1 MEATLQE
8 ILDARE
14 QRAAKQKTLL
24 EQYGKTLLCFTM
36 NIPGPEKWSRDVAI
50 GFYLGCWF
58 LEDALRGRKILY
70 KERITKNSGCEAYYV
85 VDIPP
90 RQLKEMV
97 MELEEIDPVGRLFD
111 MDVMTLEEG
120 KISRKDLGHGPRK
133 CLICDNDAAICA
145 RTRAHGLDALK
156 NATGFYLYV
165 AAREFLT
172 EYVASRAY
180 FALYQEVSTTPK
192 PGLVDKKNTG
202 AHQDM
207 TIRHFFASAN
217 ALRDY
222 FAKAVETGFLTR
234 DNAPEETFQKLRPLG
249 KDAEKKMYETTR
261 GVNTHKG
268 AIFSMGLLCAA
279 AGRLSPDRWQVEN
292 LLQECAAMCR
302 GVVAKD
308 FDGVTEE
315 NAKTAGERLYA
326 KYGITGVRGQAEA
339 GFPAVS
345 KVGLP
350 VLLEGLNKGISFND
364 ACCAVLLHILAATDD
379 TNLIHRSDRETQLQ
393 IKDRIAA
400 MLKDTPYPTVE
411 QLDALDEEFIQKNL
425 SPGGSADLL
434 ALTLL
439 VYFLRTET

>member
-14 QRAAKQKTLL
+14 QRAQKQKDLL
-24 EQYGKTLLCFTM
+24 SQYGKTLLCFTM
-36 NIPGPEKWSRDVAI
+36 NIPGPEKFNRDVAI

-58 LEDALRGRKILY
+58 LEDSLRGHKILH
-70 KERITKNSGCEAYYV
+70 KERITKNAGCEAYYV

-111 MDVMTLEEG
+111 MDVMTLEDG
-120 KISRKDLGHGPRK
+120 KISRRDLGHKPRK

-145 RTRAHGLDALK
+145 STRAHGLDALQH
-156 NATGFYLYV
+156 ATGFCLYV

-172 EYVASRAY
+172 EYVSSRAY
-180 FALYQEVSTTPK
+180 FALYQEVCTTPK
-192 PGLVDKKNTG
+192 PGLVDKKNNG
-202 AHQDM
+202 AHTDM
-207 TIRHFFASAN
+207 TIRQFFASAN

-222 FAKAVETGFLTR
+222 FAKATETGFLTR
-234 DNAPEETFQKLRPLG
+234 DNSPEETFEKLRPLG
-249 KDAEKKMYETTR
+249 KEAEEKMYQTTR
-261 GVNTHKG
+261 GINTHKG

-279 AGRLSPDRWQVEN
+279 AGRLSPDRWQTEN

-308 FDGVTEE
+308 FAEITEE
-315 NAKTAGERLYA
+315 TAKTAGERLYV
-326 KYGITGVRGQAEA
+326 KHGITGVRGQAEA
-339 GFPAVS
+339 GFPALS

-350 VLLEGLNKGISFND
+350 VLMEGLHKGLSLND

-379 TNLIHRSDRETQLQ
+379 TNLIHRSDWDTQLE
-393 IKDRIAA
+393 IKERITK
-400 MLKDTPYPTVE
+400 MLQDDPYPAIEKIDV
-411 QLDALDEEFIQKNL
+411 LDEEFIQRNL

-439 VYFLRTET
+439 VYFLRTED

>member
-14 QRAAKQKTLL
+14 KRASKQKELL
-24 EQYGKTLLCFTM
+24 AQYGKTLLCFTM
-36 NIPGPEKWSRDVAI
+36 NIPGPEKWNRDIAI

-58 LEDALRGRKILY
+58 VEDALRGHKILY
-70 KERITKNSGCEAYYV
+70 KERIIQNAGSESYYV

-111 MDVMTLEEG
+111 MDVMTLDDG
-120 KISRKDLGHGPRK
+120 KMSRKDLGHGPRK

-145 RTRAHGLDALK
+145 RTRAHGLDALR
-156 NATGFYLYV
+156 NRAGFYLYV

-192 PGLVDKKNTG
+192 PGLVDKKNNG

-249 KDAEKKMYETTR
+249 KDAEEKMYQTTR

-279 AGRLSPDRWQVEN
+279 AGRLSPDRWQAEA

-302 GVVAKD
+302 GVVSKD
-308 FDGVTEE
+308 FEGITEE
-315 NAKTAGERLYA
+315 TAKTAGERLFA
-326 KYGITGVRGQAEA
+326 KYGITGVRGQAES
-339 GFPAVS
+339 GFPAVLQ
-345 KVGLP
+345 VGLP
-350 VLLEGLNKGISFND
+350 VLMEGLNKGISLND
-364 ACCAVLLHILAATDD
+364 ACCAALLHILAATDD
-379 TNLIHRSDRETQLQ
+379 TNLISRSNRETQLQ

-400 MLKDTPYPTVE
+400 MLKDTPYPTIE
-411 QLDALDEEFIQKNL
+411 QLDALDEEFIEKNL

-434 ALTLL
+434 AMTLL
-439 VYFLRTET
+439 LYFIQT

>member
-14 QRAAKQKTLL
+14 KRASKQKELL
-24 EQYGKTLLCFTM
+24 AQYGKTLLCFTM
-36 NIPGPEKWSRDVAI
+36 NIPGPEKWNRDIAI

-58 LEDALRGRKILY
+58 VEDALRGHKILY
-70 KERITKNSGCEAYYV
+70 KERIIQNAGSESYYV

-111 MDVMTLEEG
+111 MDVMTLDDG
-120 KISRKDLGHGPRK
+120 KISRKDLGHRPRK

-145 RTRAHGLDALK
+145 RTRAHGLDALR
-156 NATGFYLYV
+156 NRAGFYLYV

-192 PGLVDKKNTG
+192 PGLVDKKNNG

-207 TIRHFFASAN
+207 NIRHFFASAN

-234 DNAPEETFQKLRPLG
+234 DNAPEETFQKLRSLG
-249 KDAEKKMYETTR
+249 KDAEEKMYQTTR

-279 AGRLSPDRWQVEN
+279 AGRLSPDRWQAEA

-302 GVVAKD
+302 GVVSKD
-308 FDGVTEE
+308 FEGITEE
-315 NAKTAGERLYA
+315 TAKTAGERLFA
-326 KYGITGVRGQAEA
+326 KYGITGVRGQAES
-339 GFPAVS
+339 GFPAVLQ
-345 KVGLP
+345 VGLP
-350 VLLEGLNKGISFND
+350 VLMEGLNKGISLND
-364 ACCAVLLHILAATDD
+364 ACCAALLHILAATDD
-379 TNLIHRSDRETQLQ
+379 TNLISRSNRETQLQ

-400 MLKDTPYPTVE
+400 MLKDTPYPTIE
-411 QLDALDEEFIQKNL
+411 QLDALDDEFIEKNL

-434 ALTLL
+434 AMTLL
-439 VYFLRTET
+439 LYFIQT